1 MDCFVR
7 RRDSQ
12 RQFAWKQVSHNIHAE
27 TQVEAQLEKERIRT
41 ELERD
46 ALLAKIMPEPV
57 ASAETSKLSASLARG
72 QPIPFETLLPRG
84 RMDVDFRPY

>member
-1 MDCFVR
+1 M
-7 RRDSQ
+7 
-12 RQFAWKQVSHNIHAE
+12 
-27 TQVEAQLEKERIRT
+27 EAQLEKERIRT

-57 ASAETSKLSASLARG
+57 ASAETSKLSVSLAHG